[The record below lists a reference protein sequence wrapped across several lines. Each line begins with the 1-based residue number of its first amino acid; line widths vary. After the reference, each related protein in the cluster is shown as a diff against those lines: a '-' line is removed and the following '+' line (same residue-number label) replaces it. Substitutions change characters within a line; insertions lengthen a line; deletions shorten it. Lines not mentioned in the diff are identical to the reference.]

1 MDPTG
6 RLGSTAIAKHIC
18 RCIYT
23 SYTYICIHTYI
34 YTYVYTHTSTYTYI
48 YMYMYTCTHK
58 YKSGCSSV
66 HLANV
71 VLHGIPSLPSWQ
83 HHLLVIAQMGVTA
96 SILSPQP

>member
-1 MDPTG
+1 
-6 RLGSTAIAKHIC
+6 
-18 RCIYT
+18 
-23 SYTYICIHTYI
+23 
-34 YTYVYTHTSTYTYI
+34 
-48 YMYMYTCTHK
+48 MYMYTCTHK